1 MKECLYIPELET
13 ERLILRK
20 VTAEDAGDL
29 QKWFGLEEVYTYWGR
44 PAGKAEKNPELLFS
58 DPRPWVKR
66 KPSHDFIW
74 GIVRKDTRQVIGLLE
89 IFDVENDRMGKV
101 GYRVAPSEWNRGVCT
116 EALRRVIDF
125 IFDET
130 PLDRLETTADVR
142 NTGSNRVLEKCG
154 FRREGTVRHGKMG
167 VRYCDY
173 HLWGLLR
180 EDVPRQ
186 KAHIGIYDD
195 PGEYLSQSFLDEA
208 DRLWDEAENLAE
220 NEAEL
225 RRIRKSRLSVRF
237 AKARKT
243 DPAVPGR
250 AEDVEKL
257 IGDIRAFGIGY
268 IRESQKLEDSFDILR
283 RNEGY

>member
-1 MKECLYIPELET
+1 MLGAFAWET
-13 ERLILRK
+13 QNSRYSLKDYILRMQC
-20 VTAEDAGDL
+20 VNETAAIRMPAFSSLMAGSNL
-29 QKWFGLEEVYTYWGR
+29 CSLRYVQANRIQK
-44 PAGKAEKNPELLFS
+44 
-58 DPRPWVKR
+58 
-66 KPSHDFIW
+66 
-74 GIVRKDTRQVIGLLE
+74 
-89 IFDVENDRMGKV
+89 
-101 GYRVAPSEWNRGVCT
+101 
-116 EALRRVIDF
+116 ALRRYVLA
-125 IFDET
+125 EA
-130 PLDRLETTADVR
+130 DRFSEFLEGYYGRAAVPIR
-142 NTGSNRVLEKCG
+142 KYIR
-154 FRREGTVRHGKMG
+154 
-167 VRYCDY
+167 
-173 HLWGLLR
+173 LLR